1 MFLESLKIHLTD
13 GGSFRKSRLLVGA
26 VKVDAVVE
34 LLTLASRTLA
44 ASASGAA
51 FASAATTFGGLVSAH
66 LKKVRK
72 QIVNDFLS

>member
-1 MFLESLKIHLTD
+1 LFLESLKIHLTD

-44 ASASGAA
+44 ASAS
-51 FASAATTFGGLVSAH
+51 
-66 LKKVRK
+66 
-72 QIVNDFLS
+72 